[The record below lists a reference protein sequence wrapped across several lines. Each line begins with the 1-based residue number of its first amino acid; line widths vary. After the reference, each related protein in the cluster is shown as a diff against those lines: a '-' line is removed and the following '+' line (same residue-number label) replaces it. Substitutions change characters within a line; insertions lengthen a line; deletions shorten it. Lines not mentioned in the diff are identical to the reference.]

1 MLMSNMTYRTFIGY
15 SSEDDKLAQYI
26 HDCLERIVQIQ
37 PYKAEI
43 YLEFGE
49 DSKKKLQNEL
59 DNSYF
64 MVALLTDKGMHS
76 QWVNQEIG
84 YAYALKRRLKL
95 LPALRGLPHIIPIS
109 ESQTKLKGFITK
121 DTVDIL
127 FLDHFSCFED
137 VIANIIVTI
146 RRHIPRGLEEGVL
159 GIRITCSNCLNEKN
173 LPFEYIERMPHNEMI
188 RKTVELGPQHILRST
203 CPECQAKNDF
213 DARTFL
219 PSKKRD
225 FTLM

>member
-1 MLMSNMTYRTFIGY
+1 MSYRTFIGY
-15 SSEDDKLAQYI
+15 SSEDEKLAQYI

-64 MVALLTDKGMHS
+64 MVVLLTDRGMRS

-84 YAYALKRRLKL
+84 YAYALKRRLKI

-109 ESQTKLKGFITK
+109 ENQLKLKGFITK
-121 DTVDIL
+121 DTIDIL
-127 FLDHFSCFED
+127 FLDKYSSAEL
-137 VIANIIVTI
+137 VIADIIFTI
-146 RRHIPRGLEEGVL
+146 RKYIPRGLGKGTLTVRIACSSCVNEE
-159 GIRITCSNCLNEKN
+159 N
-173 LPFEYIERMPHNEMI
+173 LPSKYESLMPSAETIYETIELSPLQPLFEFP
-188 RKTVELGPQHILRST
+188 
-203 CPECQAKNDF
+203 CPYCDTKNVIDI
-213 DARTFL
+213 RTFL
-219 PSKKRD
+219 P
-225 FTLM
+225 TQ